1 MTSAGPAFQEFTTIF
16 VLGLA
21 MLMLHLC
28 RQDHHYLQ
36 FDRWSDC
43 IGPDGDSL
51 HFGTLSYHTS
61 NTMKPTA
68 AR

>member
-28 RQDHHYLQ
+28 RQDHHLTDGLTVLALMEIVSILVHYPTTLQ
-36 FDRWSDC
+36 
-43 IGPDGDSL
+43 
-51 HFGTLSYHTS
+51 TQ
-61 NTMKPTA
+61 
-68 AR
+68 